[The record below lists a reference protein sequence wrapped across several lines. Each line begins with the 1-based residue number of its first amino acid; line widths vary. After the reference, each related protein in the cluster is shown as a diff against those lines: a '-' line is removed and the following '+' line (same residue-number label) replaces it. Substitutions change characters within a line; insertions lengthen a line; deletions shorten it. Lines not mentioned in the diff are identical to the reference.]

1 MLDQI
6 RAIQCGSEVEI
17 ILIFSTRRRSW
28 PVADEFQ
35 KAKVGLC
42 EVSEVAFHQ
51 IRLRSDV
58 DCDAALIERL
68 LDFIS
73 RLLCFRA

>member
-17 ILIFSTRRRSW
+17 ILISTSRRTSW

-35 KAKVGLC
+35 RAKVGLC
-42 EVSEVAFHQ
+42 EVSEAAFHQ

-73 RLLCFRA
+73 RLLCSRA